1 VRAVIP
7 SPSSARPGDGLARR
21 ERDGMTIV
29 EVVVAI
35 LMLSVGL
42 LALAGLAAGASK
54 AIRGGGTQVVAA
66 AVAQSRFDSL
76 SSVPCATLA
85 NGGATSGSSTTRGI
99 TERWSVTDG
108 RNIKRLADSI
118 DVPGRTKKLVY
129 LSVIPCRD

>member
-1 VRAVIP
+1 MTP
-7 SPSSARPGDGLARR
+7 SRARPGDALARR
-21 ERDGMTIV
+21 ERRGLTIV

-35 LMLSVGL
+35 LLLSVGL
-42 LALAGLAAGASK
+42 LSLAGLAAGTSK

-76 SSVPCATLA
+76 SSVPCDDLAKNAT
-85 NGGATSGSSTTRGI
+85 TSGSSTTRGVRE
-99 TERWSVTDG
+99 TWAVTDG
-108 RNIKRLADSI
+108 RNIKRLADTI